1 MQRPQKTCPH
11 FVRCGLSKSIKQ
23 TLHIRLA
30 SGLVINASHE
40 DDGPQH
46 AGDGGG
52 KLFVARV
59 FVGVWKGSIPERSLR
74 PFRVSG

>member
-1 MQRPQKTCPH
+1 MQRPQKMCPH

-46 AGDGGG
+46 AGDSRGV
-52 KLFVARV
+52 KLFARV
-59 FVGVWKGSIPERSLR
+59 FVGVWKGSIPERPLLC
-74 PFRVSG
+74 VSG